1 MLFLN
6 SIPSGNGLILLLIAI
21 NFISTLCV
29 DSPKADEN
37 NVEDKNNSQPIVPTM
52 NDQLNEYMQK
62 NDDDH
67 SNKNDDSSVRAEK
80 SSVQSMSFESR
91 KSSNSAHPAVGHAQ
105 GIVSG
110 RRLTMLPSDLSSSSN
125 SIGVHSTDQ
134 EDLNAAY
141 EFLIK
146 DWETLPEAKNESNI
160 TKIDEEHIAESSDQ
174 QNVGKDLTSSIIGD
188 ANIENEIH
196 EEAPKLDESEEIGH
210 KSAKNNARMEMYEQN
225 AKLIEQLNR
234 DQSTNETDKNG
245 KEKTIK
251 HGKSASLI
259 NLMADKFKLFRA
271 NSNSKMPRSKSVNEN
286 NNEKESFQNSP
297 KIIMEKHSDNAE
309 SSAAKSNRMPPS
321 SPSPIVN
328 TLNEALAHHIVHQ
341 KQSQQITEW
350 KCASKYRTK
359 YLTHFFR
366 RNEQVALCK
375 AWARVDAKVSELLDA
390 WKALSEFPHAV
401 LHNSLMTDK
410 FQVEVGGQTV
420 DINQI
425 FDHLQM
431 AHQCIFGAAAAN
443 AVEAKQ
449 CQQNAK
455 ILNANEWDKQIK
467 QFKNAAKMTK
477 ATAVNKVS

>member
-1 MLFLN
+1 MFFLN
-6 SIPSGNGLILLLIAI
+6 SIPSENGLILLLFAI
-21 NFISTLCV
+21 SFISTLCV
-29 DSPKADEN
+29 DSPKADG

-62 NDDDH
+62 NEDGQL
-67 SNKNDDSSVRAEK
+67 NKNEDSSIRAEHA
-80 SSVQSMSFESR
+80 SVQSSSFDESR
-91 KSSNSAHPAVGHAQ
+91 KSPSLAHPAVGHAQ

-110 RRLTMLPSDLSSSSN
+110 RQLTMLPSDLSSSSN

-160 TKIDEEHIAESSDQ
+160 SKIDEEHVAESSDQ
-174 QNVGKDLTSSIIGD
+174 QNVGNVKNEDLTSSNIVN

-196 EEAPKLDESEEIGH
+196 EEAPKLDGIEEIGQ
-210 KSAKNNARMEMYEQN
+210 KSAKNDGRNVMYEQN

-245 KEKTIK
+245 NEKTIK
-251 HGKSASLI
+251 HGKSASLM
-259 NLMADKFKLFRA
+259 NLMAEKFKLFRA
-271 NSNSKMPRSKSVNEN
+271 NSNSKMPRSKSVNET
-286 NNEKESFQNSP
+286 NEKESHQNSP
-297 KIIMEKHSDNAE
+297 KNLMEKHLDNAE
-309 SSAAKSNRMPPS
+309 SSAAKSNHMPPS
-321 SPSPIVN
+321 SPSPIVI
-328 TLNEALAHHIVHQ
+328 TLNEALAHHIVRQ

-350 KCASKYRTK
+350 KCASKYLTK

-366 RNEQVALCK
+366 RNEPVALCK

-390 WKALSEFPHAV
+390 WKALSELPNAL
-401 LHNSLMTDK
+401 LHNSLVTEK
-410 FQVEVGGQTV
+410 LQVEVGGHTV
-420 DINQI
+420 EINQI

-443 AVEAKQ
+443 AVEGKQ

-455 ILNANEWDKQIK
+455 LLNANEWDKQIK

-477 ATAVNKVS
+477 ATPG